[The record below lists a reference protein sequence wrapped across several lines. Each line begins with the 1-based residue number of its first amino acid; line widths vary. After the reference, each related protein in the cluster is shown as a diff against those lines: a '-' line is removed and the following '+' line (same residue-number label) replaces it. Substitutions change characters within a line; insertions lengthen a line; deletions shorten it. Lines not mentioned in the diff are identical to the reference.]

1 MAENRELLSGTG
13 QAFRITGNRETDRQK
28 SFALLVGGY
37 LKDLFA
43 TGMIL
48 QRLDLCDN
56 LRNNKRPSGQ

>member
-13 QAFRITGNRETDRQK
+13 QAFRMTGNRETDRQK

-43 TGMIL
+43 PVRT
-48 QRLDLCDN
+48 
-56 LRNNKRPSGQ
+56 LRRRE

>member
-1 MAENRELLSGTG
+1 MAENRALLSGTG
-13 QAFRITGNRETDRQK
+13 QAFRMTGNRERDRQK

-48 QRLDLCDN
+48 QRLD
-56 LRNNKRPSGQ
+56 